1 MSRWETEVEIGLS
14 LHVSL
19 SNTALYNF
27 IQRISY
33 TYIEHERAVPGS
45 LRLDVSHYFVGVH
58 RRERPSQDGKNSKGI
73 KKFRGTDLVFR
84 G

>member
-14 LHVSL
+14 LHVRL

-33 TYIEHERAVPGS
+33 TYIEHERAVPDS
-45 LRLDVSHYFVGVH
+45 LRLDVSHYFVEFIEG
-58 RRERPSQDGKNSKGI
+58 RELRKME
-73 KKFRGTDLVFR
+73 KKAKVSRNLEVLI
-84 G
+84 